1 MQHPPPITSQR
12 SRTAQ
17 ALLILLVAVLGM
29 VAATTAAASAT
40 TLSKQA
46 PPSGPALA
54 PAAETRVGVAAT
66 SSPLFVARQPSVSAA
81 QVGQKCPKYL
91 TIVVASCVAT
101 ESGGGALEPS
111 PWPPNNG
118 AIPGTE
124 RATYLEPGTRIDR
137 YGRPDAGGF
146 VSPEGVPYEN
156 RALRP
161 GTEGYTVY
169 EVYKP
174 LPVTESRAAPWFNQP
189 GGGPQYEL
197 PVDIRVLLKRNL
209 ISIVKD

>member
-1 MQHPPPITSQR
+1 M
-12 SRTAQ
+12 
-17 ALLILLVAVLGM
+17 
-29 VAATTAAASAT
+29 
-40 TLSKQA
+40 
-46 PPSGPALA
+46 
-54 PAAETRVGVAAT
+54 AAEQRRDPRHRKGD
-66 SSPLFVARQPSVSAA
+66 L
-81 QVGQKCPKYL
+81 
-91 TIVVASCVAT
+91 
-101 ESGGGALEPS
+101 
-111 PWPPNNG
+111 
-118 AIPGTE
+118 PGP
-124 RATYLEPGTRIDR
+124 RTRIDR

-169 EVYKP
+169 EVNKP

>member
-1 MQHPPPITSQR
+1 MS
-12 SRTAQ
+12 
-17 ALLILLVAVLGM
+17 
-29 VAATTAAASAT
+29 
-40 TLSKQA
+40 
-46 PPSGPALA
+46 
-54 PAAETRVGVAAT
+54 
-66 SSPLFVARQPSVSAA
+66 
-81 QVGQKCPKYL
+81 
-91 TIVVASCVAT
+91 
-101 ESGGGALEPS
+101 S
-111 PWPPNNG
+111 PWPPNGG

-161 GTEGYTVY
+161 GTDGYTVY
-169 EVYKP
+169 EVNKP
-174 LPVTESRAAPWFNQP
+174 LPVTESRATPWFNQP

-197 PVDIRVLLKRNL
+197 PVDIRVLLKRNI